1 MELSDGSRIG
11 VIGGG
16 PAGSLASYFL
26 LEMARLV
33 DLQLEL
39 DIYESRDFS
48 LPGPASCNMCG
59 GIISES
65 LVQMLALEGINL
77 PPSVVQ
83 RGIDSYVMHT
93 DLKKVCIRTP
103 LEEMRIAALHRGS
116 GPKGCRPGQWESF
129 DGFLLNLACEK
140 GAIQKRSRVEEIRWE
155 NGKPVIRAKGHPEQ
169 SYDLVVGC
177 VGINSPGLKLF
188 QNLRFPFQQPNT
200 TKTCILEI
208 QLGHEKIQKY
218 LGNSMHVFLLDI
230 PRLEFAAIIP
240 KGEYVTICMLGREVD
255 QELVNRFMSSPEV
268 RNCLPLEWEPEL
280 WACRCLPKINIKGRR
295 HIFSDRIVLV
305 GDCGVSR
312 LYKDGIGAAYR
323 TAKAC
328 AVTAIFHGVSKRDFQ
343 KYYWPVCKFME
354 MDNNIG
360 KIMFKSGVFF
370 RKMSF
375 LRQAMIQTVFKEQ
388 KSNNKHRTMSTLLW
402 NMFTGSAPYRDIVL
416 CSLKPAFIFSF
427 SVEILKA
434 IFGLRRESYL
444 SSKVTNL
451 K

>member
-16 PAGSLASYFL
+16 PAGSLVSYFL
-26 LEMARLV
+26 LEMAQLV

-39 DIYESRDFS
+39 DIYEPRDYS
-48 LPGPASCNMCG
+48 LPGPVSCNMCG

-77 PPSVVQ
+77 PPDVVQ
-83 RGIDSYVMHT
+83 RGIDSYVLHT

-140 GAIQKRSRVEEIRWE
+140 GAIHKRSRVEEIRWE
-155 NGKPVIRAKGHPEQ
+155 NGKPIIRAKGYPEQ
-169 SYDLVVGC
+169 SYDLVVGS
-177 VGINSPGLKLF
+177 VGVNSRGLKLF
-188 QNLRFPFQQPNT
+188 QNLGIPFQEPHT

-208 QLGHEKIQKY
+208 QLGHKKIQEY

-240 KGEYVTICMLGREVD
+240 KGEYVTICMLGRQVD
-255 QELVNRFMSSPEV
+255 QELVNRFMTSPEV

-280 WACRCLPKINIKGRR
+280 WACRCLPKINLKGGR
-295 HIFSDRIVLV
+295 HIYSDRIVLV

-312 LYKDGIGAAYR
+312 LFKDGIGAAYR
-323 TAKAC
+323 SAKAC
-328 AVTAIFHGVSKRDFQ
+328 AVTAIFRGVSKQDFQ
-343 KYYWPVCKFME
+343 NYYWPLCKLME
-354 MDNNIG
+354 TDNKIG
-360 KIMFKSGVFF
+360 KIMFKFGIFF
-370 RKMSF
+370 RKLAF
-375 LRQAMIQTVFKEQ
+375 LRQAMIRMAFKEQ
-388 KSNNKHRTMSTLLW
+388 KSKDKHSPMSMLLW
-402 NMFTGSAPYRDIVL
+402 NMFTGSAPYRDIFL
-416 CSLKPAFIFSF
+416 WSLKPAFIFSF
-427 SVEILKA
+427 SMEILKV
-434 IFGLRRESYL
+434 IFGFRRKIYPPG
-444 SSKVTNL
+444 KVTNL
-451 K
+451 